1 MAVGII
7 CEYNP
12 FHNGH
17 LYHLEKVKELAKDE
31 EIILVLGGNFLQ
43 RGNVSVMDKYEKTS
57 IALHYGIDLVVELP
71 FIYATQSAD
80 VFAEGAIKILNAL
93 KCDKVV
99 FGTESNDVEKLT
111 SLAKIQLY
119 DNKYGEKVKT
129 LLDEGYNFPTA
140 MSLALQSFEGDKVNT
155 PNDLLALSY
164 IKEIIR
170 NNYNITPI
178 SIKRTN
184 NYHDKSTTGEIS
196 SAASIREKIKRNENI
211 DTYVPS
217 VVSYNIDYKN
227 YDDNYFKLL
236 KYKILTEKE
245 SIKKYQTVN
254 EGIENKIVSSIRN
267 CYSLDDLVDKIKS
280 KRYTYNRISR
290 MLTHILT
297 SFTKEDAKDRSLSYI
312 RILGFDEKG
321 KKYLNKLKK
330 GTDIPFITNVNKKNI
345 KFLETELK
353 TDSIY
358 YLIREKNIDVYSY
371 TPVFINEK
379 KY

>member
-1 MAVGII
+1 MATGII

-17 LYHLEKVKELAKDE
+17 LYHLEKVREISKDE

-43 RGNVSVMDKYEKTS
+43 RGNISVMDKYEKAS
-57 IALHYGIDLVVELP
+57 IALRYGIDLVVELP

-93 KCDKVV
+93 KCDKVI

-111 SLAKIQLY
+111 SLAKRQLY
-119 DNKYGEKVKT
+119 DNRYDKKVKA

-140 MSLALQSFEGDKVNT
+140 MSLALQSFDGDKVNT

-164 IKEIIR
+164 IKEIVK
-170 NNYNITPI
+170 NGYNIMPI

-184 NYHDKSTTGEIS
+184 DYHDKNTTGEIS
-196 SAASIREKIKRNENI
+196 SAASIREKIKKEENI

-217 VVSYNIDYKN
+217 IVSCNIDYKN

-245 SIKKYQTVN
+245 DIKKYQTVD
-254 EGIENKIVSSIRN
+254 EGIENKLVSSIRN
-267 CYSLDDLVDKIKS
+267 CYSLDDLIEKVKS
-280 KRYTYNRISR
+280 KRYTYRRISR
-290 MLTHILT
+290 MLTHILI
-297 SFTKEDAKDRSLSYI
+297 SFTKEDAKNRNLSYI
-312 RILGFDEKG
+312 RILGFNEKG
-321 KKYLNKLKK
+321 KRYLNKLKK
-330 GTDIPFITNVNKKNI
+330 NTEIPFITNVNKKNV
-345 KFLETELK
+345 KLLETELK
-353 TDSIY
+353 SDSIY
-358 YLIREKNIDVYSY
+358 YLIKEKSIDVYSY
-371 TPVFINEK
+371 APIFINEK

>member
-57 IALHYGIDLVVELP
+57 IALRYGIDLVVELP

-93 KCDKVV
+93 KCDRVI
-99 FGTESNDVEKLT
+99 FGTESNDVEKLA
-111 SLAKIQLY
+111 SLAKVQLY
-119 DNKYGEKVKT
+119 DNKYGERVKT
-129 LLDEGYNFPTA
+129 LLNEGYNFPTA

-184 NYHDKSTTGEIS
+184 DYHDKNTTGEIS
-196 SAASIREKIKRNENI
+196 SAASIREKIKKRDRI

-217 VVSYNIDYKN
+217 VVSCNIDYKN

-245 SIKKYQTVN
+245 NIKKYQTVD

-267 CYSLDDLVDKIKS
+267 CYSLDDLVNKIKS

-297 SFTKEDAKDRSLSYI
+297 SFTKEDAKDRNLSYI
-312 RILGFDEKG
+312 RILGFNEKG

-330 GTDIPFITNVNKKNI
+330 DTKIPFITNVNKKNI

-371 TPVFINEK
+371 APIFTNEK

>member
-17 LYHLEKVKELAKDE
+17 LYHLEKVKELAKNE

-57 IALHYGIDLVVELP
+57 IALRYGIDLVVELP

-93 KCDKVV
+93 KCDRVI
-99 FGTESNDVEKLT
+99 FGTESNDVEKLA
-111 SLAKIQLY
+111 SLAKVQLY
-119 DNKYGEKVKT
+119 DNKYGERVKT
-129 LLDEGYNFPTA
+129 LLNEGYNFPTA

-184 NYHDKSTTGEIS
+184 DYHDKNTTGEIS
-196 SAASIREKIKRNENI
+196 SAASIREKIKKRDRI

-217 VVSYNIDYKN
+217 VVSCNIDYKN

-245 SIKKYQTVN
+245 NIKKYQTVD

-267 CYSLDDLVDKIKS
+267 CYSLDDLVNKIKS

-297 SFTKEDAKDRSLSYI
+297 SFTKEDAKDRNLSYI
-312 RILGFDEKG
+312 RILGFNEKG

-330 GTDIPFITNVNKKNI
+330 DTKIPFITNVNKKNI

-371 TPVFINEK
+371 APIFTNEK
-379 KY
+379 K